1 MITPLMM
8 PATAMIPVLIQAI
21 ALDGALMT
29 LVTALRAV
37 IIIPLTSTTLRMM
50 QMILQILKTAFWMWQ
65 ACLILVTVM
74 L

>member
-21 ALDGALMT
+21 SLDGALMT